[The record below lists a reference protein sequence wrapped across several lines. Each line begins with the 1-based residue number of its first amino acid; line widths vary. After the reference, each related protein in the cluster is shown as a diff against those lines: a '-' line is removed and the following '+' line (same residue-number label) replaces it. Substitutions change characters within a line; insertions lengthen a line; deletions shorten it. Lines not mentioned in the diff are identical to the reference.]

1 MSKVLVLKSSILGD
15 YSQSNGLIDH
25 LVSSLKGDVS
35 DITERDLADQA
46 LPVLDGEIAGGLRGG
61 DDLSERQKETL
72 AQSDQLINELKAHD
86 TIVIA
91 APMYN
96 FHIPTQLKNW
106 IDLVARAGVTF
117 SYTETG
123 SVGLITGK
131 KAILVTTRGGMHKD
145 GPTDVMI
152 PYLKTVLGFIGITDV
167 EVVYGEALAMGPE
180 MAEKAISEAKTELDS
195 LSVVDRKIGQED
207 VAPQKQ
213 IPVWK
218 KLLSKL
224 GIS

>member
-25 LVSSLKGDVS
+25 LVTSWGSNVTS
-35 DITERDLADQA
+35 VTERDLAADP

-61 DDLSERQKETL
+61 DDLSERQEEVL
-72 AQSDQLINELKAHD
+72 AQSDRLIEELKAHD
-86 TIVIA
+86 TLVIA

-123 SVGLITGK
+123 PVGLIKDK
-131 KAILVTTRGGMHKD
+131 KVVVVTTRGGMHKD

-152 PYLKTVLGFIGITDV
+152 PYLKTVLGFIGLTDV
-167 EVVYGEALAMGPE
+167 DVVYGEALAMGPE
-180 MAEKAISEAKTELDS
+180 MAEKAISQAKKSLESISLEQAKSEPEIELS
-195 LSVVDRKIGQED
+195 QQQ
-207 VAPQKQ
+207 P
-213 IPVWK
+213 PVWK

-224 GIS
+224 GLN